1 MKILVKTIDKSGK
14 LLMALSQSIFKLMKK
29 VRNRIIFVGRLL
41 LDFNFGAHTFHV
53 HARSRLKRWSNL
65 LETQGRKCKTL
76 FFVNKVSSKV
86 FFCIIKFPLSS
97 SLPFWESDSVRFDT
111 QSWKWILKWF
121 YKVHFHIKLPTN
133 LF

>member
-14 LLMALSQSIFKLMKK
+14 LLMALSYSIFKLMKK
-29 VRNRIIFVGRLL
+29 VRKRN
-41 LDFNFGAHTFHV
+41 NFCWTLVIGFQFWSTHISCS
-53 HARSRLKRWSNL
+53 RSRLKRWSNL

-76 FFVNKVSSKV
+76 FFLNKVSSKV
-86 FFCIIKFPLSS
+86 FSCIIKFPLSS

-121 YKVHFHIKLPTN
+121 CKVHFHIKLPTN